1 MSSRQDM
8 RKRTKDFAL
17 RIVRLYAALP
27 KNAIAQVLGK
37 QILRSG
43 TSVGAQYRE
52 ACRAKSNADFISKIE
67 GALQELD
74 ETLYWLE
81 MIAESGVVA
90 ASRLDSL
97 RKEAEELIAMFVTI
111 VKGVKEKTRM
121 LKRKGVIPHP
131 SALIPKEDG

>member
-1 MSSRQDM
+1 MNSRQDM